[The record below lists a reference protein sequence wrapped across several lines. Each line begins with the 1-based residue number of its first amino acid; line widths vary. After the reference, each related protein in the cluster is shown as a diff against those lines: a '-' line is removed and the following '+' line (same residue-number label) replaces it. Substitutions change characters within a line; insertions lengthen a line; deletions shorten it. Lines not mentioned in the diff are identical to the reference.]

1 MSVSMRFSLSRRA
14 GVTGLTALVLSG
26 WAGALLAQGLESHD
40 SNAPVDY
47 AADRID
53 VQDKAKRV
61 LLTGNVEITQKG
73 LKLRAARTLVA
84 YTDNGA
90 SGGSSGNDVKIQRI
104 DATGNVEVIRG
115 EEHVWGDLA
124 TYDFGRRVITVVGH
138 VRLQNARGNGTGER
152 LVIDLDNHMSNFQGT
167 GSGKG
172 AGSGGRVTG
181 SFSVAKK
188 NAVNSA
194 QDQN

>member
-90 SGGSSGNDVKIQRI
+90 SGGNDVKIQRI